1 VFSKSKRSASAAKPS
16 RTETDAG
23 LTAFASEAAAPDPPV
38 QEGTSE
44 GATPSPTPISWRAA
58 RVANWV
64 AVLALS
70 GSVVAAAGTWEY
82 KRRSAAR
89 TAFLSV
95 ETSVPGM
102 EVVVGDDSVGRTPVA
117 VWLKPGSYS
126 VRVEH
131 AKQRRDFTVELAAG
145 RSVYRQIDFGTP
157 GPDAAAPNG
166 TAPSEAHLRV
176 DTGSSSM
183 AVVVDGVER
192 GMSPVSVQGLAAG
205 IHDVVVRGA
214 GATLRHKVV
223 LSSRE
228 STVLVFPSAAKP
240 EASGP
245 AAPVSAGAGWL
256 AVTSAVQVQI
266 REDGKVLGSTE
277 ADRVML
283 PTGEHKLEFV
293 NEPLGY
299 LVRRSVRIEPG
310 KTTALQLERVNGVLS
325 INAQPWAEVWV
336 DGERVGE
343 TPIGNLSRPIGTH
356 EVVLRHPQLGEHRAL
371 VTLTTRQPARLGV
384 DLRKK

>member
-1 VFSKSKRSASAAKPS
+1 M
-16 RTETDAG
+16 E
-23 LTAFASEAAAPDPPV
+23 
-38 QEGTSE
+38 
-44 GATPSPTPISWRAA
+44 
-58 RVANWV
+58 V
-64 AVLALS
+64 AV
-70 GSVVAAAGTWEY
+70 
-82 KRRSAAR
+82 
-89 TAFLSV
+89 
-95 ETSVPGM
+95 
-102 EVVVGDDSVGRTPVA
+102 GDRSVGRTPVA
-117 VWLKPGSYS
+117 VYLQPGSYP

-131 AKQRRDFTVELAAG
+131 AGQRRDFTVELAAG
-145 RSVYRQIDFGTP
+145 RSVYRHIDFGPT
-157 GPDAAAPNG
+157 GPDATAPAG
-166 TAPSEAHLRV
+166 TAASKGQHLRV

-205 IHDVVVRGA
+205 THEVVVRGA
-214 GATLRHKVV
+214 GATLRHKVM
-223 LSSRE
+223 LRPRE
-228 STVLVFPSAAKP
+228 STVLIFPSAAKP
-240 EASGP
+240 NTSVP
-245 AAPVSAGAGWL
+245 AASVAGGWL
-256 AVTSAVQVQI
+256 AVTSAIQVQI

-283 PTGEHKLEFV
+283 PTGEHRLEFV

-299 LVRRSVRIEPG
+299 HFRRSVRIEPG

-336 DGERVGE
+336 DGERVGD

-384 DLRKK
+384 DMRKK

>member
-1 VFSKSKRSASAAKPS
+1 VFSKSKRSASAAQPS
-16 RTETDAG
+16 RSEAEPG
-23 LTAFASEAAAPDPPV
+23 LTAFASEA
-38 QEGTSE
+38 
-44 GATPSPTPISWRAA
+44 TPSEPPLEGSTPGGAPSSTPIPSRAA
-58 RVANWV
+58 RVANWI

-70 GSVVAAAGTWEY
+70 GSVVASAGAWEY
-82 KRRSAAR
+82 KRRSAAQ

-117 VWLKPGSYS
+117 VWLKPGSYP

-131 AKQRRDFTVELAAG
+131 ASQRRDFTVELAAG
-145 RSVYRQIDFGTP
+145 RSVYRHIDFGTP
-157 GPDAAAPNG
+157 DPDATAAG
-166 TAPSEAHLRV
+166 TAATEGQHLRV

-183 AVVVDGVER
+183 AVVVDGIER

-205 IHDVVVRGA
+205 SHEVVVRGA
-214 GATLRHKVV
+214 GATLRHKVM
-223 LSSRE
+223 LRPRE
-228 STVLVFPSAAKP
+228 STVLVFPSAAKSDP
-240 EASGP
+240 SAP
-245 AAPVSAGAGWL
+245 AATLAGGWL
-256 AVTSAVQVQI
+256 AVTSAIQVQI

-283 PTGEHKLEFV
+283 PTGEHRLEFV

-299 LVRRSVRIEPG
+299 HFRRSVRIEPG

>member
-1 VFSKSKRSASAAKPS
+1 MFSKSKRSASAAKPS
-16 RTETDAG
+16 RTEAEAG
-23 LTAFASEAAAPDPPV
+23 LTAFASEATAPDPPV
-38 QEGTSE
+38 
-44 GATPSPTPISWRAA
+44 TPISWRAA

-64 AVLALS
+64 AILALS

-95 ETSVPGM
+95 ETSVPGL
-102 EVVVGDDSVGRTPVA
+102 EVVVGGDSVGRTPVA
-117 VWLKPGSYS
+117 VWLKPGSYP

-131 AKQRRDFTVELAAG
+131 ASERRDFTVELAAG
-145 RSVYRQIDFGTP
+145 RSVYRQIDFGTR
-157 GPDAAAPNG
+157 GPDEAAPHG
-166 TAPSEAHLRV
+166 PAVSEGHLRV

-183 AVVVDGVER
+183 AVVVDGVDR
-192 GMSPVSVQGLAAG
+192 GMSPVSVRGLAAG
-205 IHDVVVRGA
+205 SHDVVVRGA
-214 GATLRHKVV
+214 GVTLRHKVV
-223 LSSRE
+223 LSPRE

-240 EASGP
+240 AASAP
-245 AAPVSAGAGWL
+245 AAPVAAGWL
-256 AVTSAVQVQI
+256 AVTSAIQVQI

-299 LVRRSVRIEPG
+299 LMRRTVRIEPG

-371 VTLTTRQPARLGV
+371 VTVTTRQPARLGV